1 MLVFLLTKAK
11 ALLSYV
17 SYSLVLF
24 LTNAREWHASCW
36 AGGGCKVK
44 GEDLTSSYA
53 VSVVK
58 WAVLLPRGQRH
69 GPAICVQLV
78 RHSTTYTFEQT
89 HPSLCRNSWRQ
100 VGAHSGPS
108 LTTGTHHY
116 QSYRGKP
123 TLKRGRTYF
132 LPPREHQLLR
142 QSGREMSRSGARDA
156 SLHTF
161 WSDSPKI

>member
-1 MLVFLLTKAK
+1 MLSVSLALPKLSHINCRVFIMLVFLLTKAK

-24 LTNAREWHASCW
+24 LTNAREWRASCW

-78 RHSTTYTFEQT
+78 RHSTTYTFVCIFI
-89 HPSLCRNSWRQ
+89 HSPIFIHCLPSAKHC
-100 VGAHSGPS
+100 AC
-108 LTTGTHHY
+108 
-116 QSYRGKP
+116 
-123 TLKRGRTYF
+123 
-132 LPPREHQLLR
+132 
-142 QSGREMSRSGARDA
+142 
-156 SLHTF
+156 
-161 WSDSPKI
+161 